1 MSLAGFSLA
10 YFRWIGAPLLKLFK
24 GIPKSLDAAGRRIYP
39 ETYTSVIGFFFFIAF
54 IIALPIA
61 LILFPFLG
69 LISLAVLAAP
79 MLVVVAGV
87 MYPASAAATRA
98 SNLETE
104 VPFAS
109 AYISVMA
116 TGGISP
122 YKSMERLK
130 TVKLLPNL
138 SEAARIMDIDV
149 KAVGMDPVSAMEK
162 SAKALP
168 SKEYKDLLLGY
179 ASTLR
184 IGGDVVHYLHRRT
197 QMIFEERS
205 AKFKIIGE
213 RVAMLMEGYAA
224 VATLLAL
231 GMYVMFIISKVLPAE
246 VGMFT
251 PSSFVLFA
259 YIILP
264 VISMIFLYLT
274 DMFQPRYPSSDWRI
288 YKAFA
293 LSLPVM
299 IFCFTV
305 FVIPYYI
312 FPLKPFFSPFL
323 AVPDTIRKMLN
334 LELGFESS
342 IGLSLAVMIGFIPGM
357 FAHHRYSS
365 EASEVARGITNFLR
379 DLVEVR
385 KTGMS
390 PEKCIQN
397 LAKAGDYGRFTRH
410 LKVMARQIGWGL
422 PLGKI
427 YKTFQEKVHGW
438 LAQITMYLLIDAIDV
453 GGGTPEIL
461 ETLTSFG
468 ENIEALEKQKKMTL
482 RPLILIP
489 YIGAVVLVASTVV
502 LIGFLRSIL
511 SIASMSI
518 AYGEFVMLFVPP
530 LVLNGAING
539 LVAGKVAEERVSAG
553 FKHAFILTLVTLVS
567 IALSPS
573 VAMSLKLGTSGG
585 MQ

>member
-10 YFRWIGAPLLKLFK
+10 YFRWIGVPLLKVFR
-24 GIPKSLDAAGRRIYP
+24 GIPKQLDASGKRIYP
-39 ETYTSVIGFFFFIAF
+39 ETYASVVGLFAFIALV
-54 IIALPIA
+54 ITAPLA

-69 LISLAVLAAP
+69 LISLAALAAP
-79 MLVVVAGV
+79 VLVLLVGV
-87 MYPASAAATRA
+87 MYPASAAQVRG

-130 TVKLLPNL
+130 TVTLLPNL

-231 GMYVMFIISKVLPAE
+231 GMYVMFIISKVLPAD

-251 PSSFVLFA
+251 SDSFVLFA

-264 VISMIFLYLT
+264 VISMIFVYLT
-274 DMFQPRYPSSDWRI
+274 DMFQPRYPASDWRI
-288 YKAFA
+288 YKVFA
-293 LSLPVM
+293 LSSPLM
-299 IFCFTV
+299 FFCFII

-312 FPLKPFFSPFL
+312 QPLKPLFAPFL
-323 AVPDTIRKMLN
+323 AVPESIRRLLG
-334 LELGFESS
+334 LEPGFESS
-342 IGLSLAVMIGFIPGM
+342 IGLCLTIMIGFIPGM
-357 FAHHRYSS
+357 IAHHHYSKESS
-365 EASEVARGITNFLR
+365 EVTRGITNFLR

-390 PEKCIQN
+390 PERCIQN
-397 LAKAGDYGRFTRH
+397 LAKAGDYGRFTKH
-410 LKVMARQIGWGL
+410 IKVMARQIGWGL
-422 PLGKI
+422 PLAQI
-427 YKTFQEKVHGW
+427 YKTFQEKVRGW
-438 LAQITMYLLIDAIDV
+438 LPQITMYLLIDAIDV

-468 ENIEALEKQKKMTL
+468 ENIEALEKEKRMTL

-489 YIGAVVLVASTVV
+489 YIGDAVLVASTVV

-530 LVLNGAING
+530 LALNGAISG
-539 LVAGKVAEERVSAG
+539 LVAGKVAEERLSAG
-553 FKHAFILTLVTLVS
+553 FKHAFILTLVTLAA
-567 IALSPS
+567 IALSPA
-573 VAMSLKLGTSGG
+573 VALTLQLGGSTSGV
-585 MQ
+585 